1 MSRAFVKEL
10 DGDAA
15 DTELPERVLSQHPL
29 YVSVRGMRKLQETVR
44 DLRARKEK
52 LIAKGEDLG
61 AQSELRHLDRDLKYY
76 EAYLQHAIEVSPPP
90 LQDDVRFGAEVELLD
105 EDGKSHRFCIVGEDE
120 ACASTGFISWV
131 SPLARSLIG
140 RRVGDVVIWER
151 PAGNVE
157 LEITRIAY
165 PDLS

>member
-10 DGDAA
+10 DGNAA
-15 DTELPERVLSQHPL
+15 DADLPERVLSQHPL
-29 YVSVRGMRKLQETVR
+29 YLSARGMRRMQETVR
-44 DLRARKEK
+44 DLRARRAK
-52 LIAKGEDLG
+52 LVAKGEDLG
-61 AQSELRHLDRDLKYY
+61 AQSELRQLDRDLKYY
-76 EAYLQHAIEVSPPP
+76 EAYLQQAIEVSPPP

-105 EDGKSHRFCIVGEDE
+105 EDGGRHRFCIVGEEE
-120 ACASTGFISWV
+120 ACASTGLISWV

-140 RRVGDVVIWER
+140 RGVGDVVVWER

-157 LEITRIAY
+157 LEILHIAY